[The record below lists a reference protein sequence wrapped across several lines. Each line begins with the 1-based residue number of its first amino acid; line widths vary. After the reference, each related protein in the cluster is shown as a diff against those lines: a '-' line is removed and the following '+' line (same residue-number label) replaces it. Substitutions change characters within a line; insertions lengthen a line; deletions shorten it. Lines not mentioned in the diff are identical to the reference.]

1 MSVLVVG
8 LSHRSA
14 SLQILDQ
21 LALDEEGV
29 AKLLTDVLASDHVSE
44 AVVLATCNRLEIY
57 AEVDRFHGSV
67 EDLSTLLAER
77 TGTSRESLTPHLY
90 VHYDEGAVSHAFA
103 VASGLESMVV
113 GESQVLGQVREALRR
128 GQQAGAVGTSLN
140 ALFQQALR
148 VGKRAHS
155 ETGIDRAGPSLVSI
169 ALDLVEP
176 VLGGLAG
183 TRALLVGAG
192 SMASL
197 TAATLHRRGVRDI
210 VVVNR
215 DAGHARR
222 LAEMF
227 AGRASSLAELPRG
240 VAEADLVVSCTG
252 AGSVVI
258 DRTVVAAGLAARPQ
272 RPLAII
278 DLALPHDVEPAVG
291 ELPGVSLVGLAGLAE
306 TVAERVTGADVDAV
320 RRIVAEEVASFSSA
334 RQAARVATTVVALRT
349 MATTVVAAELT
360 RLDARLPGLDPGAR
374 AEVEQSVRRVAHKL
388 LHTPTVRIKQLA
400 GQTAESSYADAL
412 AELFALDPSAVDAV
426 TGGEAGGTPAML
438 PTPEPLR

>member
-14 SLQILDQ
+14 SLQVLDQ

-29 AKLLTDVLASDHVSE
+29 AKLLTDVVASDHVSE
-44 AVVLATCNRLEIY
+44 AVVLATCNRVEVY

-67 EDLSTLLAER
+67 EDVSTLLAER

-103 VASGLESMVV
+103 VASGLDSMVV

-176 VLGGLAG
+176 VVGGLAG
-183 TRALLVGAG
+183 ARALLVGAG

-197 TAATLHRRGVRDI
+197 SAATLHRRGVREI
-210 VVVNR
+210 AVVNR
-215 DAGHARR
+215 EAGHARR

-227 AGRASSLAELPRG
+227 AGRAGSLAELPRH

-252 AGSVVI
+252 AGSVVVESS
-258 DRTVVAAGLAARPQ
+258 VVEAALAARPQ

-278 DLALPHDVEPAVG
+278 DLALPHDVDPAVG
-291 ELPGVSLVGLAGLAE
+291 ELPGVSLVALAGLAE

-320 RRIVAEEVASFSSA
+320 RRIVAEEVASFSAA
-334 RQAARVATTVVALRT
+334 RQAAQVATTVVALRT
-349 MATTVVAAELT
+349 MATTVVSAELA
-360 RLDARLPGLDPGAR
+360 RLDARLPGLDPAAR
-374 AEVEQSVRRVAHKL
+374 EEVEHTVRRVAHKL

-426 TGGEAGGTPAML
+426 TGGDAGAIPAM
-438 PTPEPLR
+438 PPGPEPLR